1 MNSKPRAM
9 HRVRT
14 RLFQSWF
21 RLRRPMTLGVRAIV
35 ENHEGAVVLVRHT
48 YVPGL
53 YLPGGGVEKG
63 ERAIESLAR
72 ELREEAGVALSGAA
86 RLVGIYANHAS
97 FPNDH
102 VVLFRVGAGDW
113 APASP
118 DNRGEIAQVL
128 WCQPD
133 ELPEDVTA
141 GTRRRLM
148 EAYGDAPV
156 SPDW

>member
-1 MNSKPRAM
+1 MQ
-9 HRVRT
+9 RVRT
-14 RLFQSWF
+14 RLFQTWF

-63 ERAIESLAR
+63 ERVIGSLAR
-72 ELREEAGVALSGAA
+72 ELKEEAGVGLSGTAT
-86 RLVGIYANHAS
+86 LFGLYANHAS

-102 VVLFRVGAGDW
+102 VALFCIGPQDW
-113 APASP
+113 VSASP
-118 DNRGEIAQVL
+118 DNRGEIAQVI
-128 WCQPD
+128 WCRPD
-133 ELPEDVTA
+133 TLPEDVTA
-141 GTRRRLM
+141 ATRRRLR
-148 EAYGDAPV
+148 EVFGGAPV